1 MTIAVG
7 SDHRGIELKNKII
20 TFLKRKGIRVQDQG
34 AFTTD
39 SADYPTYALKVAM
52 KVKNKKVRFGI
63 LICYSG
69 QGMAIAANKV
79 KGIRAAVVWEPEIS
93 RLSRAHN
100 NANIIVLPA
109 GFIKAAKQWRG
120 SIQRFL
126 DTKFEGNRH
135 QRRLEI
141 IKKYEKMH

>member
-20 TFLKRKGIRVQDQG
+20 AFLKKKGIRVQDQG

-39 SADYPTYALKVAM
+39 SSDYPTYALKVA
-52 KVKNKKVRFGI
+52 KQVKNKKARFGV

-79 KGIRAAVVWEPEIS
+79 KGIRAAIAWEPEIG
-93 RLSRAHN
+93 RLARAHN
-100 NANIIVLPA
+100 DANVIVLPA
-109 GFIKAAKQWRG
+109 GFIITKEQWRM

-126 DTKFEGNRH
+126 DTRFEGGRH
-135 QRRLEI
+135 RRRLDI
-141 IKKYEKMH
+141 ITNYEKKK

>member
-7 SDHRGIELKNKII
+7 SDHRGIELKNKIA
-20 TFLKRKGIRVQDQG
+20 TFLKEKGIRVQDQG

-39 SADYPTYALKVAM
+39 TSDYPTYALKVAM
-52 KVKNKKVRFGI
+52 KVKNKKARFGI
-63 LICYSG
+63 LVCYSG

-79 KGIRAAVVWEPEIS
+79 KGIRAAVAWEPEIG
-93 RLSRAHN
+93 RLARAHN

-109 GFIKAAKQWRG
+109 GFIKTAKQWRG

-126 DTKFEGNRH
+126 NTKFEGNRH
-135 QRRLEI
+135 QKRLDI
-141 IKKYEKMH
+141 INKYENMH